1 MKIKGEYHIPA
12 LLQETIDLLKV
23 EPGKKYID
31 ATFGGGGHS
40 EEIVKR
46 GGRLLGIDCD
56 PEAVEFSRQRLEKA
70 CSTPYQTAGGIKLV
84 WGNFVEIDKIAQE
97 NKFENVDG
105 ILFDLGVSSHQLE
118 TAERGFSFNI
128 GGELDMR
135 MDSRLTVSAKE
146 LINVLNEGELAE
158 LFTRFGEEKFARRF
172 AKAICRVRKIKKIE
186 TCDELAQVI
195 LENSLPRGRPAL
207 TRRGRFDR
215 THPATRIFQALR
227 IAVNDELNNLEVALP
242 KAVRLLNT
250 QGRLVVL
257 SFHSLEDRI
266 VKKIFLEQEKKGILK
281 TINDKPIVPGK
292 KEIEANPRSRS
303 AKLRAA
309 EKI

>member
-23 EPGKKYID
+23 EPGRKYID
-31 ATFGGGGHS
+31 ATLGGGGHS

-46 GGRLLGIDCD
+46 GGWLLGIDCD

-70 CSTPYQTAGGIKLV
+70 CPTPYQTVGGIKLV

-118 TAERGFSFNI
+118 AVERGFSFNI

-135 MDSRLTVSAKE
+135 MDPRLTVSAKE

-172 AKAICRVRKIKKIE
+172 AKAICSVKKIKKIE
-186 TCDELAQVI
+186 TCDELAQII
-195 LENSLPRGRPAL
+195 LKNAPPRGK
-207 TRRGRFDR
+207 FDR

-227 IAVNDELNNLEVALP
+227 IAVNDELNNLKVALP
-242 KAVRLLNT
+242 KAVELLNSG
-250 QGRLVVL
+250 GRLVIL

-266 VKKIFLEQEKKGILK
+266 AKKFFLEQEKKGILK

-292 KEIEANPRSRS
+292 EEIEANPRSRS
-303 AKLRAA
+303 AKARAA